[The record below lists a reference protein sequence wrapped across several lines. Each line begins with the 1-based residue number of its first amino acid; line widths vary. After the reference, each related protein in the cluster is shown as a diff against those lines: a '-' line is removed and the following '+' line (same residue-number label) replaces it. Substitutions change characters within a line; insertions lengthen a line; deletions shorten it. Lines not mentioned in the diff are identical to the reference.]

1 MTVKASSRLAGFTFL
16 FYIAM
21 GLLPGWLFGPISRA
35 EGTAGKLAAMA
46 AHPLLT
52 RSGALFS
59 LVNMANALVLGA
71 ALYALTRAFDRDLA
85 LIALLFRVAEGILAP
100 VGAFTRRALL
110 TIASEPAPDLP
121 LATVLLK
128 TQGFAFLLGSTCFAA
143 ASTIFA
149 FLFLRSRSIPVWLA
163 WLGFLGSL
171 LILIGL
177 PLQIL
182 ALLPA
187 PVDSLMWI
195 PIAFFEVIFA
205 IWLVVVGIR
214 PQEQSL

>member
-1 MTVKASSRLAGFTFL
+1 VTVKTNSRVAGFAFL
-16 FYIAM
+16 FYIVM
-21 GLLPGWLFGPISRA
+21 SLLPAWLLRPISSA
-35 EGTAGKLAAMA
+35 VGTAAKLTAMA
-46 AHPLLT
+46 AHPTLT

-59 LVNMANALVLGA
+59 LIAMVNAIVLGA
-71 ALYALTRAFDRDLA
+71 ALYALTRFIDRDLA
-85 LIALLFRVAEGILAP
+85 LIALLFRVAEGVLSP

-110 TIASEPAPDLP
+110 MIATEPAPNIP
-121 LATVLLK
+121 LADVLLK
-128 TQGFAFLLGSTCFAA
+128 TQGFSFLLGSTCFAA
-143 ASTIFA
+143 GSTLFA

-182 ALLPA
+182 AVLPA
-187 PVDSLMWI
+187 PFDSLMWI

-205 IWLVVVGIR
+205 IWLFFR
-214 PQEQSL
+214 EPQIPQLQG

>member
-1 MTVKASSRLAGFTFL
+1 MTVKANSRLAGFTFL
-16 FYIAM
+16 FYIVM
-21 GLLPGWLFGPISRA
+21 GLLPGWLLKPITSA
-35 EGTAGKLAAMA
+35 EGTAAKLAAMA
-46 AHPLLT
+46 AHPVLT

-71 ALYALTRAFDRDLA
+71 ALYALTRGIDRDLA
-85 LIALLFRVAEGILAP
+85 LIALLFRVAEGMLSP

-110 TIASEPAPDLP
+110 ATATEPAPDLQI
-121 LATVLLK
+121 AAVLLK

-143 ASTIFA
+143 GSTIFA

-171 LILIGL
+171 LVLAGL

-182 ALLPA
+182 GVLPS
-187 PVDSLMWI
+187 PIDSAMWI
-195 PIAFFEVIFA
+195 PIALFEVIFA
-205 IWLVVVGIR
+205 CWLFVREPRI
-214 PQEQSL
+214 QTA

>member
-1 MTVKASSRLAGFTFL
+1 VTVKTNSRLAGFMFL

-21 GLLPGWLFGPISRA
+21 GLLPGWVLKPISSA
-35 EGTAGKLAAMA
+35 EGTAAKLAAMA
-46 AHPLLT
+46 AHPTLT

-59 LVNMANALVLGA
+59 LLNMVNALVLGA
-71 ALYALTRAFDRDLA
+71 ALYALTRLVDRDLA
-85 LIALLFRVAEGILAP
+85 LIALLFRVAEGILSP

-110 TIASEPAPDLP
+110 TIASEPVPDVP

-143 ASTIFA
+143 GSTIFA
-149 FLFLRSRSIPVWLA
+149 FLFLRSRSIPAWLA
-163 WLGFLGSL
+163 WLGFIGSL
-171 LILIGL
+171 VILIGL

-187 PVDSLMWI
+187 PLDSLMWI

-205 IWLVVVGIR
+205 IWLFFR
-214 PQEQSL
+214 EPQLQLQG

>member
-1 MTVKASSRLAGFTFL
+1 MTVKANSRLAGFTFL

-21 GLLPGWLFGPISRA
+21 SLLPGWLLKPINSP
-35 EGTAGKLAAMA
+35 EGTAAKLAAMA
-46 AHPLLT
+46 AHPTLAC
-52 RSGALFS
+52 SGALFS
-59 LVNMANALVLGA
+59 LINMANALVLGA
-71 ALYALTRAFDRDLA
+71 ALYALTRLIDRDLA
-85 LIALLFRVAEGILAP
+85 LIALLFRVAEGILSP
-100 VGAFTRRALL
+100 VSAFTRRALL
-110 TIASEPAPDLP
+110 TIANEPAPDIAV
-121 LATVLLK
+121 ATILMK

-143 ASTIFA
+143 GSTIFA

-171 LILIGL
+171 LILAGL

-182 ALLPA
+182 GLLPS

-205 IWLVVVGIR
+205 IWLFFR
-214 PQEQSL
+214 EPQLQG